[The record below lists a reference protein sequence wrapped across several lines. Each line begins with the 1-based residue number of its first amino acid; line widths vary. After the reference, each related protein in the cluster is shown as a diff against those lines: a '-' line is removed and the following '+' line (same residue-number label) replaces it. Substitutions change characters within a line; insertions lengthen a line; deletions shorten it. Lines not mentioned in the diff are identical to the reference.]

1 MEISHQAK
9 KLSYL
14 IGIRNEIHLNP
25 AWQRGSVWSIPK
37 QALLIDSILRG
48 YDIPMIYLRECTSE
62 IPYKYEV
69 VDGQQRLRSLWN
81 FIDGE
86 YALTKDL
93 YKIEDID
100 IAGKVYCD
108 LPKTLQNQITD
119 FEVVIAFVKDAQ
131 GLEISRLFS
140 RMQMGVRLNPPEL
153 RNAVQTG
160 LRHAIDGVAHAH
172 PFFFNSKIPS
182 ARFKH
187 QDYLAHTTSI
197 CIHRAKHDL
206 KALQLMKDYESTDS
220 NTYTP
225 VMAEANNILTFL
237 DKVNEYTSRRIK
249 QKWIF
254 VDLFYLLYQ
263 NKAKLNKIR
272 PKEFAETY
280 LKFDQ
285 QRLKH
290 AAEPE
295 KLLSGKPTQKQRDLY
310 DYIFAFRIS
319 GGESKKLKQRNE
331 ILKRR
336 FKTALEVKNGS

>member
-1 MEISHQAK
+1 MKISHKTK
-9 KLSYL
+9 KLDYL
-14 IGIRNEIHLNP
+14 IGIRDQIHLNP

-62 IPYKYEV
+62 TPYKYEV

-86 YALTKDL
+86 YALTEDL
-93 YKIEDID
+93 DKVEDID

-108 LPKTLQNQITD
+108 LPKTLQDRITD
-119 FEVVIAFVKDAQ
+119 FEVVVAFVKDAREPEVS
-131 GLEISRLFS
+131 LLFS
-140 RMQMGVRLNPPEL
+140 RMQMGVRLNSPEL

-160 LRHAIDGVAHAH
+160 LRHAIDSVARAH
-172 PFFFNSKIPS
+172 PFFLNSKISS

-197 CIHRAKHDL
+197 CIHGTKYDL
-206 KALQLMKDYESTDS
+206 KAQRLMEDYKSTDS
-220 NTYTP
+220 SIYIP
-225 VMAEANNILTFL
+225 IMADAGEILTFL
-237 DKVNEYTSRRIK
+237 DKVNKKTSRRIK

-263 NKAKLNKIR
+263 NKERLNKIK
-272 PKEFAETY
+272 PKEFAEIY

-290 AAEPE
+290 TSEPE
-295 KLLSGKPTQKQRDLY
+295 KLLSGKPTKKQRDLY
-310 DYIFAFRIS
+310 DYILAFKIS
-319 GGESKKLKQRNE
+319 GGESKNLKQRNE

>member
-1 MEISHQAK
+1 MKISHKTK
-9 KLSYL
+9 KLGYL
-14 IGIRNEIHLNP
+14 IEIRDQIHLNP

-48 YDIPMIYLRECTSE
+48 YDIPMIYLRECMSE
-62 IPYKYEV
+62 ISYKYEV

-93 YKIEDID
+93 SKIEDID

-108 LPKTLQNQITD
+108 LPKTLKDQITD
-119 FEVVIAFVKDAQ
+119 FEVVVAFVKDAQ
-131 GLEISRLFS
+131 EPEISLLFS

-160 LRHAIDGVAHAH
+160 LRHAIDGIARTH
-172 PFFFNSKIPS
+172 PFFLNSKIPS

-197 CIHRAKHDL
+197 CIHGTKHDL
-206 KALQLMKDYESTDS
+206 KAQRLMEDYKSID
-220 NTYTP
+220 NIIYTP
-225 VMAEANNILTFL
+225 VMADAYEILTFL
-237 DKVNEYTSRRIK
+237 DKVNAHTSKRIK

-263 NKAKLNKIR
+263 NKAKLNKIN

-310 DYIFAFRIS
+310 DYILAFKIS
-319 GGESKKLKQRNE
+319 GSESKKLEQRNE
-331 ILKRR
+331 ILQRC